1 MRVTKALRARQ
12 LALLEETYGD
22 RKTALHYHSPFE
34 LLVAVVL
41 SAQCTD
47 ERVNVITSRIFP
59 RLNTPA
65 KMAAL
70 TQEQLEEEIRDCG
83 LYRNKAKHL
92 LATAHILLE
101 RYGGEVPDSFDELV
115 TLPGVGRKTANVLI
129 SVLFD
134 QPAIAV
140 DTHVFRVS
148 RRLGLAKGSTP
159 EAVEE
164 ELMKHIPKDK
174 WSAAHHWLIWHGRLV
189 CKARNPLC
197 DECPLREVCP
207 AFERKA
213 QA

>member
-174 WSAAHHWLIWHGRLV
+174 WSAAHHWLIWHGRLA

>member
-1 MRVTKALRARQ
+1 MRMTKALRARQ
-12 LALLEETYGD
+12 LEILETVYGD
-22 RKTALHYHSPFE
+22 RRTALNYGSPFE

-70 TQEQLEEEIRDCG
+70 TQAQMEEEIRDCG

-92 LATAHILLE
+92 LATAHILLAQ
-101 RYGGEVPDSFDELV
+101 YGGEVPETFAELV
-115 TLPGVGRKTANVLI
+115 KLPGVGRKTANVLVSI
-129 SVLFD
+129 LFN

-148 RRLGLAKGSTP
+148 RRLGLAKGETP
-159 EAVEE
+159 EAVEQ

-189 CKARNPLC
+189 CKARKPLC
-197 DECPLREVCP
+197 GECPLREVCP
-207 AFERKA
+207 SAA
-213 QA
+213 PA

>member
-12 LALLEETYGD
+12 LAILEDTYGD
-22 RKTALHYHSPFE
+22 RRTALHYHSPFE

-47 ERVNVITSRIFP
+47 ERVNMITARIFP

-70 TQEQLEEEIRDCG
+70 TQAQMEEEIRDCG

-115 TLPGVGRKTANVLI
+115 KLPGVGRKTANVLV
-129 SVLFD
+129 SVLFN

-189 CKARNPLC
+189 CKARKPLC
-197 DECPLREVCP
+197 GECPLREVCP
-207 AFERKA
+207 APERKA